1 MEQFTTK
8 TTINQGGWKQFDD
21 GSVIQDSLWNGI
33 FDSILDTSSPQAND
47 KQDGGRS
54 VRHIAFDMFAWGLG
68 QSGLHWSTALCLCMC
83 LCRPSFHLSK
93 LRHGHKHKHKKNE
106 LRCPFFLC
114 LCLCFMST
122 QFSLAYTCACA
133 YAYAYAL
140 VKTRLIIMITSRPR
154 IFLSLVFTST

>member
-1 MEQFTTK
+1 MAYLTQFSVPTLLNPM
-8 TTINQGGWKQFDD
+8 INKMADEA
-21 GSVIQDSLWNGI
+21 SA
-33 FDSILDTSSPQAND
+33 ILLLICS
-47 KQDGGRS
+47 
-54 VRHIAFDMFAWGLG
+54 HEAWGKVAYTG
-68 QSGLHWSTALCLCMC
+68 PRPCAYACAYVDPVFTCQSYDMGIST
-83 LCRPSFHLSK
+83 RRTNFVV
-93 LRHGHKHKHKKNE
+93 R
-106 LRCPFFLC
+106 FFLC